1 MSKRLGWLGPA
12 IVIAGAAIA
21 GVGVWYMVSAKPVA
35 GAVIDTIPVDR
46 DRSLVVRA
54 EVGGD
59 HDFIELHDHDIVRW
73 QAFIP
78 KYAGRPGAPGIAWS
92 PIAVSIRVVR
102 DGRAEIFAVA
112 MSDASK
118 LGGMGLAPDHG
129 PIIVQTSGP
138 VTLTDHI
145 RTYEIVAGPDW
156 HQLVAIELATGKALW
171 KAELGPAEVTDGGVT
186 DVAVWIAQAGQRR
199 RFEIHSGREL
209 AGNATL

>member
-21 GVGVWYMVSAKPVA
+21 GVGVWYVVAAKPVA
-35 GAVIDTIPVDR
+35 GDVIDTIPIDQ

-54 EVGGD
+54 QVGGD

-78 KYAGRPGAPGIAWS
+78 HYAGRPGAPGIAWS

-112 MSDASK
+112 MSDAGK

-129 PIIVQTSGP
+129 PIVVQTSGP
-138 VTLTDHI
+138 VTLTDHV

-171 KAELGPAEVTDGGVT
+171 KAELGPAEVTDGGVA
-186 DVAVWIAQAGQRR
+186 DGAVWIAQPGQRR
-199 RFEIHSGREL
+199 RFEIHSGRAL
-209 AGNATL
+209 TGNATL

>member
-1 MSKRLGWLGPA
+1 VSKRLGWLGPA

-21 GVGVWYMVSAKPVA
+21 GVGVWYIVSAKPAA
-35 GAVIDTIPVDR
+35 GAVIDTIRID
-46 DRSLVVRA
+46 DESSLVVR
-54 EVGGD
+54 EQVGGD
-59 HDFIELHDHDIVRW
+59 HNFVELHDHDIVRW
-73 QAFIP
+73 QAFVP
-78 KYAGRPGAPGIAWS
+78 HYAGRAGAPGIAWS

-102 DGRAEIFAVA
+102 DGRAEIFAIA
-112 MSDASK
+112 MADAAK

-129 PIIVQTSGP
+129 PIVVQTSGP
-138 VTLTDHI
+138 VTLTDHV

-171 KAELGPAEVTDGGVT
+171 KAELGAAAVTDGGVA
-186 DVAVWIAQAGQRR
+186 DGAVWIAQQGQRR